1 VNWTLIISVLISL
14 WIIGGIVY
22 FAFKFNML
30 KRKKKIKLNEETI
43 IVYNDKLEGP
53 PL

>member
-1 VNWTLIISVLISL
+1 MNWTLIISVLISL
-14 WIIGGIVY
+14 WIIGGIIY
-22 FAFKFNML
+22 FAL
-30 KRKKKIKLNEETI
+30 KYNILRKKKKIKLTEDTI